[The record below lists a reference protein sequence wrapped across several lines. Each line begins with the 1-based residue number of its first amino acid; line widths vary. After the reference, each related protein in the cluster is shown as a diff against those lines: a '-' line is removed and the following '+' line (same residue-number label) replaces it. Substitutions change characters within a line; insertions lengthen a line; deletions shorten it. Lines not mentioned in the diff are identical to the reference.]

1 MSMTVKSGRGAF
13 LPPTTDQ
20 IEERARF
27 DVMQIVKNRPQL
39 HPTVFQM
46 RGEEITW
53 RDIYNHLLARVM
65 N

>member
-1 MSMTVKSGRGAF
+1 MSITVKSGVGAF
-13 LPPTTDQ
+13 LPPMTDQ

-27 DVMQIVKNRPQL
+27 DVMRIIKNRPQL

-46 RGEEITW
+46 RGEEIAW
-53 RDIYNHLLARVM
+53 RDIYNHLLSQVL